1 MHYVFKLKE
10 KHMDWTFNIKDFA
23 SAFIVLFAII
33 DVTGSLPIF
42 VDLKNKNKSF
52 SPLKASAFSLLILLI
67 FFFIGEGI
75 LRLFNIDVSS
85 FAVAG
90 SLVLFVIAC
99 EMTFGVEIF
108 KMDSPGNSATV
119 IPIVFPLLAG
129 PGAFTA
135 LLSLKAEYSSLVIIL
150 ALLLNLIIVF
160 IVLRRVH
167 WAEKLI
173 GSGGVYV
180 LRKFF
185 GIILLAISAK
195 LFMENITLL

>member
-1 MHYVFKLKE
+1 
-10 KHMDWTFNIKDFA
+10 MDWTFNIKDFV

-33 DVTGSLPIF
+33 DVSGSLPIF

-52 SPLKASAFSLLILLI
+52 SPLKASSFSFLILLA
-67 FFFIGEGI
+67 FFFVGEGI
-75 LRLFNIDVSS
+75 LRLFNVDVSS

-108 KMDSPGNSATV
+108 KMDSPTSSATMVPV
-119 IPIVFPLLAG
+119 IFPLLAG

-150 ALLLNLIIVF
+150 ALLLNMIIVF
-160 IVLRRVH
+160 IVLWRVNLI
-167 WAEKLI
+167 EKLI
-173 GSGGVYV
+173 GAGGVYV

-195 LFMENITLL
+195 LFMGNITLL

>member
-1 MHYVFKLKE
+1 MWY
-10 KHMDWTFNIKDFA
+10 FNFQELI

-42 VDLKNKNKSF
+42 VDLKNKQKIYSSF
-52 SPLKASAFSLLILLI
+52 KASFFSFLILLA

-90 SLVLFVIAC
+90 SIVLFVIGC

-108 KMDSPGNSATV
+108 KMDGPTNNATIV
-119 IPIVFPLLAG
+119 PIIFPLLAG

-135 LLSLKAEYSSLVIIL
+135 LLSLKAEYSSLNIIL
-150 ALLLNLIIVF
+150 ALILNMLIVY
-160 IVLRRVH
+160 IVLRNVDLVQ
-167 WAEKLI
+167 KTI
-173 GSGGVYV
+173 GAGGVYV

-185 GIILLAISAK
+185 GIILLAISVK
-195 LFMENITLL
+195 LFIGNITSLLGN